1 MKLNGIKSSKHTDT
15 HEVELKENVD
25 VFILTVFT
33 VFFFLKKTNSIEKK
47 EII

>member
-33 VFFFLKKTNSIEKK
+33 VFFFKKKLIQLRKK
-47 EII
+47 K

>member
-33 VFFFLKKTNSIEKK
+33 VFFFLKKLIQLRKK
-47 EII
+47 K